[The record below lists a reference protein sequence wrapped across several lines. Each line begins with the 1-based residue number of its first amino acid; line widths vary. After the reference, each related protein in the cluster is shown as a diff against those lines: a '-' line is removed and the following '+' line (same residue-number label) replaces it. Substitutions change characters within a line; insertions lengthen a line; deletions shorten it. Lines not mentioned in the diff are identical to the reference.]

1 MTQSLVW
8 AGVAAALAILELFSG
23 TFYLL
28 MIALG
33 AAAGALAA
41 WLAFALAW
49 QFLIAGGVGIA
60 ATVLLRRSRFGKSL
74 HATTSSAPAS
84 LDIGQRIDV
93 DVWDIDGHG
102 AAHARS
108 RYRGALWDIDYVGE
122 GVPSA
127 GNFRIVA
134 IVGSRLRV
142 GV

>member
-8 AGVAAALAILELFSG
+8 VGLAAALAILELFSG

-41 WLAFALAW
+41 WLAFAIAW

-74 HATTSSAPAS
+74 HAASSSAPAS
-84 LDIGQRIDV
+84 LDIGQRIDI

-122 GVPSA
+122 GMPGA

-142 GV
+142 SV